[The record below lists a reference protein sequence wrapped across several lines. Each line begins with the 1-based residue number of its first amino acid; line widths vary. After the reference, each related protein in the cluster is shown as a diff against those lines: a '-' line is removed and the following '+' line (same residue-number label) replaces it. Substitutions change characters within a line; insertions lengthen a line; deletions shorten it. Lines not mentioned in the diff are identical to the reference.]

1 MTRNVLFFMLLGM
14 LLVFISGCSK
24 DDDLEVKTGIAARIG
39 DTKLTT
45 DEVDKRF
52 EQLGADQRGDFKG
65 KRGKVAFVDKL
76 IEEQIIY
83 EEALTKKL
91 DRDRDI
97 KGRIEKAKKAIL
109 ISEYYRKEIVDKV
122 NITDA
127 EIKEYYN
134 TNQEEFRTRAL
145 IKAHHIFSTDSMKA
159 VEWKKRLDAGENFSK
174 IAKEES
180 EDSLT
185 ALNNGNLGYFN
196 PGSYI
201 KFVGFS
207 DAFSKAVEVLE
218 RGEISD
224 VIAFEKG
231 YSIVWVREK
240 KPESILSL
248 ADART
253 RIIDRLKGKKASE
266 AFQEEIR
273 RLKKKY
279 EPTNYL
285 REELAKSVRS
295 PEEFWEIAQEE
306 SDPYERIQYYRD
318 LVNYYPDHKYAPQAL
333 FMIGFVYMEEVQN
346 LVEGRRTFDELIRK
360 YPDSEVI
367 ESAKWMIENM
377 NRPHPKFES
386 LEDVKKKMEEERTE
400 GEERE

>member
-1 MTRNVLFFMLLGM
+1 MTRNVLFFMLLG
-14 LLVFISGCSK
+14 LFLVFISGCSK
-24 DDDLEVKTGIAARIG
+24 EGDLEVKTGIAARIG

-52 EQLGADQRGDFKG
+52 EQLNPDQRRSFKG
-65 KRGKVAFVDKL
+65 KRGKVEFIDKL

-91 DRDRDI
+91 DRNRE
-97 KGRIEKAKKAIL
+97 IEGKIEQAKKVIL
-109 ISEYYRKEIVDKV
+109 ISEYYEKEIADRVK
-122 NITDA
+122 ITDA

-134 TNQEEFRTRAL
+134 SNQEEFRTRAT

-159 VEWKKRLDAGENFSK
+159 VEWKKRLDAGEDFSK

-180 EDSLT
+180 EDYLT
-185 ALNNGNLGYFN
+185 APNNGNLGYFN
-196 PGSYI
+196 PGGYI
-201 KFVGFS
+201 KFVGYS
-207 DAFSKAVEVLE
+207 DAFSGAVEVLE
-218 RGEISD
+218 QGEVSD

-231 YSIVWVREK
+231 YSIVWIRK
-240 KPESILSL
+240 KSPENILSL

-253 RIIDRLKGKKASE
+253 RIIDKLKGKRTTE
-266 AFQEEIR
+266 AYQEEIR

-279 EPTNYL
+279 EPKNYL

-333 FMIGFVYMEEVQN
+333 FMIGFVYVEEVQN
-346 LVEGRRTFDELIRK
+346 LVDGQRTFDELIRK

-367 ESAKWMIENM
+367 ESAKWMIENI
-377 NRPHPKFES
+377 NEPHPKFES
-386 LEDVKKKMEEERTE
+386 LDDVKKKVEEERTK